1 MTNGLFGRLRDALG
15 LAKPVASGEPR
26 QLFIDDDAAGGIEVL
41 PASQAAWCMRQMDE
55 IERFAA
61 RHELPD
67 GAGWSDIYVRPPAP
81 LTIADLGIPLLPAV
95 EALGRELPRIEEVIT
110 GSLAAPRVVHR
121 ARAFGPSLLSA
132 VVLYGDGSSPHVQW
146 IELTLRGGETEGLA
160 VLSAMASLP
169 SPEPLMVVDWE
180 QSRTARIDRP
190 DEVQKFASPTK
201 AAAAR

>member
-1 MTNGLFGRLRDALG
+1 MVSSDALRDALG
-15 LAKPVASGEPR
+15 LSKPVASGEPR

-61 RHELPD
+61 RHELPN

-110 GSLAAPRVVHR
+110 GSLTAPQVVQR
-121 ARAFGPSLLSA
+121 ARAFGPSLLTA
-132 VVLYGDGSSPHVQW
+132 IVLYGDGSAPHVKW
-146 IELTLRGGETEGLA
+146 IELTLRGGAAEVLA
-160 VLSAMASLP
+160 LLAATTALP

-180 QSRTARIDRP
+180 RAVMARIDEHDAVER
-190 DEVQKFASPTK
+190 FA
-201 AAAAR
+201 R